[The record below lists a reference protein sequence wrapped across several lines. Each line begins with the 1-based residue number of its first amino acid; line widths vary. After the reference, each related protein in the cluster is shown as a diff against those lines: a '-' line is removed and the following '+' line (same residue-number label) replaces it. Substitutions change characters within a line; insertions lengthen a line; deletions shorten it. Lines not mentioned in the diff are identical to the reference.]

1 MNKSSAGY
9 IGEDGKISLPQN
21 IAKLLTK
28 EDRDYLHRLQ
38 SEIELGITNKR
49 RFEALIK
56 ASREYDALRTAHEQI
71 KKGTYKII
79 DFLESFRKQ
88 NTISSS
94 NEEESS
100 LNPESGL

>member
-38 SEIELGITNKR
+38 SE
-49 RFEALIK
+49 
-56 ASREYDALRTAHEQI
+56 REYDALRTAHEQI